1 MARATLSTTPMAR
14 VPGRLPA
21 SASSFVGRT
30 IELASVTD
38 ALLSSRL
45 VTLAGPGGV
54 GKTRVALAAVH
65 AAGDRLG
72 HPVFVDL
79 TRIPEGAPVALAVA
93 EAMGLRGVRREGALD
108 AILWWLDGGEQ
119 VLVVLDNAEHVLEE
133 TAALVAELL
142 EGAVDCTLL
151 VTSRQPLH
159 VAGEHTIPVG
169 PMLDDDAETLFWER
183 ALAVRP
189 SLSVSTE
196 SRSMAREL
204 CVRLDRL
211 PLAVELAAARM
222 SVMTPAEMLPMLE
235 SRLLDVG
242 SGSATAPARHRT
254 LRACI
259 AASVDS
265 LGKHERAAFEA
276 CAVFASPFDARAA
289 AAVAGA
295 SLENLEDLVTRSLLQ
310 PSVDSAG
317 HTVFRLLESLR
328 EFAREGLD
336 AGRLEEVQRRHLAWI
351 AAEFGAERPLSVME
365 RSRNG
370 QAVDRL
376 PDVRAALDFAV
387 VAAPA
392 EGLRIMGATR
402 ELWFRSAQDEGLS
415 RAAGLLERHPT
426 PDDARAEGLVTASV
440 CHTSRQ
446 ETEAG
451 NRLAG
456 EALAILDRDSA
467 GAAAAFFY
475 QAIARCLAKDTEG
488 SVESCRAALDV
499 YTKLGDT
506 AGCSRAVGMLGMAA
520 VWAHRDDDAIGILH
534 EALDLAVAAGDLW
547 AQGQILTYLGLAES
561 NLGRAAVGRA
571 RLLEGVNAFAQVGD
585 ISYRGVALARLAAL
599 TVARDPTTA
608 VRAAA
613 ATTRREGAGGRFHEI
628 ALADFAQVRSIAELL
643 LGSQSFAAA
652 WEAGEKLSFA
662 EAAEELRAVEGG
674 LQPGM
679 LTPRELEIVE
689 LIRRGLG
696 NASIARQLS
705 LSVRTVENHVA
716 HALTKLGLHSR
727 SSLAVWAA
735 EHEHREPRA

>member
-1 MARATLSTTPMAR
+1 MARATLPTAPMPR

-21 SASSFVGRT
+21 SASSFVGRAT
-30 IELASVTD
+30 ELGAVTD
-38 ALLSSRL
+38 ALQASRL

-65 AAGDRLG
+65 AAGDRHG

-79 TRIPEGAPVALAVA
+79 TRIPEGAPVALAVT
-93 EAMGLRGVRREGALD
+93 EALGLRGVNREGALD
-108 AILWWLDGGEQ
+108 AILWWLEGGKR
-119 VLVVLDNAEHVLEE
+119 VLLVLDNAEHVLEE
-133 TAALVAELL
+133 TAALVAALL
-142 EGAVDCTLL
+142 EGAGDCTVL
-151 VTSRQPLH
+151 VTTRQPLH
-159 VAGEHTIPVG
+159 IAGERTVAVG

-183 ALAVRP
+183 ALGVRP
-189 SLSVSTE
+189 SLSVSRE
-196 SRSMAREL
+196 SRSAAREL

-235 SRLLDVG
+235 SRLHALG
-242 SGSATAPARHRT
+242 SGSATGPVRHRS

-259 AASVDS
+259 AASVDA
-265 LGKHERAAFEA
+265 LGGHERAVFEA
-276 CAVFASPFDARAA
+276 CSVFASPFDARAA

-295 SLENLEDLVTRSLLQ
+295 SLKDLEDLVARSLLQ
-310 PSVDSAG
+310 PSVDRSG

-336 AGRLEEVQRRHLAWI
+336 AERLKEVQRKHLAWI
-351 AAEFGAERPLSVME
+351 ATEFGAGRPLTVME
-365 RSRNG
+365 SSRNG

-376 PDVRAALDFAV
+376 PDLRAALDFAV
-387 VAAPA
+387 VDAPA

-402 ELWFRSAQDEGLS
+402 ELWFRNAQDEGLT
-415 RAAGLLERHPT
+415 RATGLLERHPI

-451 NRLAG
+451 NRLAA
-456 EALAILDRDSA
+456 EALAILQRDSTAA
-467 GAAAAFFY
+467 GSAFFY

-499 YTKLGDT
+499 YTKLGDA
-506 AGCSRAVGMLGMAA
+506 AGRSRAVGTLGMAA
-520 VWAHRDDDAIGILH
+520 VWAHRDQEAIGILH
-534 EALDLAVAAGDLW
+534 DALNLAVDAGDLW
-547 AQGQILTYLGLAES
+547 AQGQILTYMGLAES

-571 RLLEGVNAFAQVGD
+571 RLFEGVDAFTRVGD
-585 ISYRGVALARLAAL
+585 IAIRGVALARLAAL

-628 ALADFAQVRSIAELL
+628 ALADFAHVRSTAGLL
-643 LGSQSFAAA
+643 LGPHSFAAS

-662 EAAEELRAVEGG
+662 EAAEELRAVDAG
-674 LQPGM
+674 LQPGL
-679 LTPRELEIVE
+679 LTPRELEIME
-689 LIRRGLG
+689 LVRRGLG
-696 NASIARQLS
+696 NASIATQLS
-705 LSVRTVENHVA
+705 LSARTVENHVA

-727 SSLAVWAA
+727 ASLAVWAA
-735 EHEHREPRA
+735 EHRKPD